1 MKNRR
6 IEIAL
11 AGVLALSAALPS
23 AAQDPKGNT
32 QPSDSQPTHWYSPSK
47 YNPAKLFHR
56 GSKTESD
63 EPAAPAS
70 KTSTPAATDS
80 SSTHWYS
87 PSKYNPAKLFRKDS
101 KTATDELA
109 SNSDEAKRLTFQLQA
124 HRFLPPHTDIHEACS
139 SFSSV
144 EDCVSAIHA
153 AHNSRIKFDCLKWAM
168 TDVPPDAPSSC
179 GPPPGDKALSL
190 AKAIRFLK
198 PDADASAEA
207 KTAERQARD
216 DIADATS

>member
-1 MKNRR
+1 M
-6 IEIAL
+6 L
-11 AGVLALSAALPS
+11 VLLAALPV

-32 QPSDSQPTHWYSPSK
+32 QPSDSQPAHWYSPSR

-56 GSKTESD
+56 GSKTKSE
-63 EPAAPAS
+63 ELPAPAS

-80 SSTHWYS
+80 ASTHWYS
-87 PSKYNPAKLFRKDS
+87 PSKYNPAKLFRKVS

-109 SNSDEAKRLTFQLQA
+109 ANGDEAKRLTFQLQA

-139 SFSSV
+139 SFDSV

-168 TDVPPDAPSSC
+168 TAVPPDVSTSC
-179 GPPPGDKALSL
+179 GPPPNDKPLSL
-190 AKAIRFLK
+190 VKAIGFLK